1 MSMKLNEIRQLQ
13 SEELTKRV
21 HELKQELF
29 VIKFQQATGQSA
41 EASKAKSIRKEIAQ
55 ILTVLKEREI
65 TNG

>member
-13 SEELTKRV
+13 SEELAKRV

-29 VIKFQQATGQSA
+29 VIKFQQATGQGA

-65 TNG
+65 VNG